1 MIDVTLLSRTKTEA
15 NLLPSFAAAD
25 SDGSSFRDIM
35 TSLREKD
42 TVSSVS
48 ENRNSAPVS
57 KPDSNRK
64 EAVTDNKGTV
74 NQNRHE
80 YSSSKYETA
89 VSSKHTVPNKNK
101 VVFEQEEV
109 SSVNSNSSM
118 DIALNSEKPLIVKA
132 DMTLNENEELNIDNS
147 EMDNTDN
154 GMLSILNNMAVYI
167 KPVNDEN
174 ISPELISN
182 TEEVP
187 EINILNMK
195 SMEDVEKLLSD
206 LNLNEEDIAR
216 IKNILDNASKLSK
229 EELNK
234 LGNIIDSLREG
245 MNKEN
250 FSLSNFVD
258 KLTAGKVDLEDLESN
273 IKDLSSKLEALTGTG
288 KENSKQEEDSI
299 KLNNKLTDNIS
310 SEESVIKE
318 ETPVKADKE
327 VLLNDKGSSF
337 DEVLSSVAEL
347 VEDIVS
353 ISSTK
358 ADTKQDITS
367 LSVADNK
374 EKIGT
379 ILNVLK
385 DYTEN
390 LSNLSEGKKTADI
403 PDILKNINMPVKEGN
418 VLPKEQVVLNNVDL
432 MADDVVLKDKNG
444 LSLRQESEEL
454 LKGLSEGKV
463 SAEKI
468 STDVS
473 KQQNILTVKDI
484 QKEFKTLN
492 MEVDETLRGQ
502 AQLKADEKAV
512 KVTMTD
518 GSKSSLNLNNNN
530 SNLTSNLI
538 QEENFSNINQEKGN
552 NFNYLLKQSNE
563 VQLKESLNAQS
574 KEAQQPYNLKEGRD
588 IERLLRNIQSTV
600 SKGESKLTVT
610 LTPENLG
617 KLQIQLTE
625 SGGKITAK
633 FLADNENSHKLIMA
647 QSDMLKN
654 QLSEKGIVVDD
665 MQFSFNDAMS
675 KQQEQGSENSKRAGK
690 HAKGRFMKSNEE
702 DAEVGTD
709 IAKQNV
715 SGLYA

>member
-1 MIDVTLLSRTKTEA
+1 MIEGTLLSNTKTQA
-15 NLLPSFAAAD
+15 NLLPSFAAAE
-25 SDGSSFRDIM
+25 SNGGSSFRDIM
-35 TSLREKD
+35 TSLRDKNAG
-42 TVSSVS
+42 SSVS
-48 ENRNSAPVS
+48 ENRNNVPVS
-57 KPDSNRK
+57 KSYNNRK
-64 EAVTDNKGTV
+64 EAVTSHKSAV

-80 YSSSKYETA
+80 YASSKYETA
-89 VSSKHTVPNKNK
+89 VSNKQSVSNK
-101 VVFEQEEV
+101 VVSEQKEV
-109 SSVNSNSSM
+109 SSVDNDDSM
-118 DIALNSEKPLIVKA
+118 DIAFNSEKPLIVKA
-132 DMTLNENEELNIDNS
+132 DMTVAENGELNIENTETDNA
-147 EMDNTDN
+147 DN
-154 GMLSILNNMAVYI
+154 GMLSLLNNMSVYI
-167 KPVNDEN
+167 NPVNDEN
-174 ISPELISN
+174 VSSELISD
-182 TEEVP
+182 TEELS

-216 IKNILDNASKLSK
+216 IKDILENASKLSK
-229 EELNK
+229 EELNN

-250 FSLSNFVD
+250 FSLSNFID

-288 KENSKQEEDSI
+288 KDNSNQEEDSV
-299 KLNNKLTDNIS
+299 KLNDKLTDNIS
-310 SEESVIKE
+310 DKESAVE
-318 ETPVKADKE
+318 ETPVKTDKE
-327 VLLNDKGSSF
+327 VLLNNENSNF
-337 DEVLSSVAEL
+337 DEVLSSIAEL

-353 ISSTK
+353 ISS
-358 ADTKQDITS
+358 KQEVNQEVNTVQ
-367 LSVADNK
+367 LSDK
-374 EKIGT
+374 EKIGAV
-379 ILNVLK
+379 LNLLK
-385 DYTEN
+385 EYADSASSLTGE
-390 LSNLSEGKKTADI
+390 KTAKV
-403 PDILKNINMPVKEGN
+403 PEVLKNINIPAAENTVLKETAVIDN
-418 VLPKEQVVLNNVDL
+418 SLDL
-432 MADDVVLKDKNG
+432 SADDMLLKDKNG
-444 LSLRQESEEL
+444 LSLRQESEQL
-454 LKGLSEGKV
+454 LKDLSSGKA

-484 QKEFKTLN
+484 QKEFKTMN
-492 MEVDETLRGQ
+492 MEVDESLRGQ

-512 KVTMTD
+512 KVNMAD
-518 GSKSSLNLNNNN
+518 SSKTSLNLG
-530 SNLTSNLI
+530 SDKGSLTSNIL
-538 QEENFSNINQEKGN
+538 QEENFSNNNQEKGN

-574 KEAQQPYNLKEGRD
+574 KEVQQPYNLKDSRD
-588 IERLLRNIQSTV
+588 IERLLRNIQSSV

-617 KLQIQLTE
+617 RLQIQLTE

-633 FLADNENSHKLIMA
+633 FLSDNENSHKLIMA

-654 QLSEKGIVVDD
+654 QLSEKGIIVDD

-690 HAKGRFMKSNEE
+690 HAKGRFMKGNEE

-709 IAKQNV
+709 IANKNV